1 MRRFLEFDW
10 LLFLSSLFLL
20 GMGLLSLYSLSP
32 VGEWS
37 WGGSFF
43 LRQVLFGSLGVLA
56 MFFVASIDYRHIGR
70 FSTPLYFLSLG
81 ALLLVVVFGRTVRG
95 TAGWIEFGPFQFQPV
110 EGAKIVL
117 IIFLASFIAKKSSE
131 LGEWVRIIASFVLAS
146 ALVFLVLKQPDL
158 GSALVLS
165 SVWAGMIL
173 VSGVRV
179 KHVLVLAVLGVTVIV
194 SGWFFLED
202 YQKSR
207 IEAFI
212 DPESDPRGSGYNV
225 LQSMIAVGSGGLFGK
240 GLGYGSQSQLNFL
253 PEKHTDFLVAVIA
266 EELGL
271 FGLGVVI
278 FAYGLLLYR
287 IGKIAMRARDN
298 TGYLIGIGVFTYFF
312 FQISVN
318 VGMNIGAIPVTG
330 LPAPFLSYGGSSLL
344 SSFVVLGL
352 VLSVHRRRSREELLP
367 SGVFPG
373 EDGFSRET
381 GEIPVFR

>member
-1 MRRFLEFDW
+1 MRRFYEFDW
-10 LLFLSSLFLL
+10 LLVSSALFLL

-37 WGGSFF
+37 WGGNFF
-43 LRQVLFGSLGVLA
+43 LRQAVFGSIGIMV

-70 FSTPLYFLSLG
+70 FSTPLYFLSAA
-81 ALLLVVVFGRTVRG
+81 ALLLVVIFGRTVRG

-110 EGAKIVL
+110 EGAKIAL
-117 IIFLASFIAKKSSE
+117 IIFLASFIAKKGSE
-131 LGEWVRIIASFVLAS
+131 LGEWVRIVASLILAS
-146 ALVFLVLKQPDL
+146 VLVFLVLRQPDL

-173 VSGVRV
+173 VSGIRAR
-179 KHVLVLAVLGVTVIV
+179 HIIVLLFVAASVI
-194 SGWFFLED
+194 SSSWFFLED
-202 YQKSR
+202 YQRGR

-271 FGLGVVI
+271 VGFGAILFVYGV
-278 FAYGLLLYR
+278 LLYR
-287 IGKIAMRARDN
+287 IRSVALQARDN
-298 TGYLIGIGVFTYFF
+298 TGYLICIGAFSYFF
-312 FQISVN
+312 FQIAVN
-318 VGMNIGAIPVTG
+318 IGMNIGVLPVTG

-344 SSFVVLGL
+344 SSCIVLGL
-352 VLSVHRRRSREELLP
+352 VLSVYHRRKRNDFSLP
-367 SGVFPG
+367 GVSPG
-373 EDGFSRET
+373 EDWFSREIR
-381 GEIPVFR
+381 EIPILR

>member
-1 MRRFLEFDW
+1 VRRFLEFDW

>member
-37 WGGSFF
+37 WSGSFF
-43 LRQVLFGSLGVLA
+43 LRQALFGSLGILV

-70 FSTPLYFLSLG
+70 FSTPMYFLSLG
-81 ALLLVVVFGRTVRG
+81 ALLLVVIFGRTVRG

-179 KHVLVLAVLGVTVIV
+179 KHVLVLAVLGTAVIV

-202 YQKSR
+202 YQKGR

-225 LQSMIAVGSGGLFGK
+225 LQSMIAVGSGGFFGK

-298 TGYLIGIGVFTYFF
+298 TGYLIGIGAFTYFF

-344 SSFVVLGL
+344 ASFVVLGL
-352 VLSVHRRRSREELLP
+352 VLSVHRRRRREELLP